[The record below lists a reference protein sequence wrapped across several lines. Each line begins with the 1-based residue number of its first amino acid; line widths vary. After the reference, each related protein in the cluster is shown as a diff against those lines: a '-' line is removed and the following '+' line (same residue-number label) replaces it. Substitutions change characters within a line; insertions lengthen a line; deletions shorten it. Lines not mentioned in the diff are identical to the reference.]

1 MPYTLIIT
9 AAAHKDTTEA
19 YIHYEKQQKGLGERF
34 LTSLSIRYNDL
45 SDHPTHYS
53 FIEEDNLKIFRDC
66 LLYKFPYVVVFEIR
80 KKEVV
85 IYAIHNTYK
94 NPDKKIRK
102 I

>member
-9 AAAHKDTTEA
+9 AAAHKDTTDA
-19 YIHYEKQQKGLGERF
+19 YQYYEKQQKGLGERF
-34 LTSLSIRYNDL
+34 LTSLTIRYNDL

-80 KKEVV
+80 KKEVIV
-85 IYAIHNTYK
+85 YAIHNTYK